1 MLFTTPQMNGN
12 KKINPGIIPR
22 DNYLR
27 KISPTFI
34 Y

>member
-22 DNYLR
+22 DNYL